1 VSQIIGSSTSSKYAA
16 THGAVTVSGSGHATV
31 TLNPTAS
38 PTVSTT
44 GANTQGAVSG
54 SGMTSPLSSLYVIGT
69 NAVSKL
75 SLTGGAGADTL
86 LGCTVAD
93 TITGGAGND
102 SLTGGADG
110 DTFVF
115 RVGDSNPVLSGSAG
129 TSDGQDI
136 LTENFTSGI
145 GVGFLQFNITSA
157 DQTWTISNH
166 VQVGTNDGAGAN
178 VETTAVA
185 GTVTIGDTDSFT
197 AATVLV
203 QTGVGVAASADNTDA
218 FDIAIRMGTALT
230 QAEALAITKVN
241 LTGTAL
247 ADTLT
252 TGANNDTIAGGSG
265 NDVITGAGGADS
277 IDGGAGNDTYV
288 LAAQTDSEV
297 ATASATNKRSAGI
310 DVVSVTSGD
319 KFDITGVTA
328 VLDAAAGG
336 VAIAVSLSGSTEITG
351 TTFLA
356 ALNTAI
362 TAAVGAGTVAAA
374 EAFLVNVTDTS
385 TDTSFDGGW
394 GGYYLVIAND
404 ATVDGSDY
412 IVEIVGATSIA
423 AASGDIG
430 FGG

>member
-1 VSQIIGSSTSSKYAA
+1 VSQVIGSTTSTKYAA

-38 PTVSTT
+38 ATVSTT

-54 SGMTSPLSSLYVIGT
+54 AGMTSPLSSLYVIGT

-86 LGCTVAD
+86 LGGTRAD

-115 RVGDSNPVLSGSAG
+115 SVGDSNPVLSGSAG

-136 LTENFTSGI
+136 LTENFTSGT

-166 VQVGTNDGAGAN
+166 VQVGTADGAGAN
-178 VETTAVA
+178 VETIAAA

-203 QTGVGVAASADNTDA
+203 QTGLGVAASADNTDA

-252 TGANNDTIAGGSG
+252 TGANADTVTGGSG
-265 NDVITGAGGADS
+265 NDTITGGAGGDVLN
-277 IDGGAGNDTYV
+277 GGSGNDTYT
-288 LAAQTDSEV
+288 L
-297 ATASATNKRSAGI
+297 ASATDSNLADAATSAVGI
-310 DVVSVTSGD
+310 DTITLGTGDVINTELTETLGALGAMTSVALAAGSEASGA
-319 KFDITGVTA
+319 TLTA
-328 VLDAAAGG
+328 AIAAAITE
-336 VAIAVSLSGSTEITG
+336 VANA
-351 TTFLA
+351 
-356 ALNTAI
+356 
-362 TAAVGAGTVAAA
+362 
-374 EAFLVNVTDTS
+374 AFLIKVTDSS
-385 TDTSFDGGW
+385 TDSSFDGGFT
-394 GGYYLVIAND
+394 GYYLAICADTTFSSNDVLIKLSGVSDTTTIAV
-404 ATVDGSDY
+404 ATG
-412 IVEIVGATSIA
+412 G
-423 AASGDIG
+423 GIG
-430 FGG
+430 LGG